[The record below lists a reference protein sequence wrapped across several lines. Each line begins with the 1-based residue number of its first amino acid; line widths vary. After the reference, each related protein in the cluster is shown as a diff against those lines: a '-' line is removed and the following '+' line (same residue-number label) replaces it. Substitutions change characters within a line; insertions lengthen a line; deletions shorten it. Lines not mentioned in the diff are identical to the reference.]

1 MTLIPNK
8 GRRGWVWGRPKTG
21 LRGRHQEPFGGGWE
35 RLGRFE
41 VTQRKCC
48 WREASGVA
56 CPVGESLH
64 PATMGDLFPERD
76 AAVYGF
82 DLQDPAVAD
91 VVEHPGAAC
100 SELLIYQCPS
110 HWTVC

>member
-1 MTLIPNK
+1 MQT
-8 GRRGWVWGRPKTG
+8 W
-21 LRGRHQEPFGGGWE
+21 
-35 RLGRFE
+35 
-41 VTQRKCC
+41 
-48 WREASGVA
+48 
-56 CPVGESLH
+56 
-64 PATMGDLFPERD
+64 GDLFPEPE
-76 AAVYGF
+76 AAVNGF